1 VPPPRVSRSR
11 HAAEWLSRTRAAAS
25 LRATSANSISP
36 GLVSGE
42 LVQAWGGRVSD
53 WRDPLDAPMA
63 RVAARY
69 GGRVA
74 RSDVAM
80 VEEVLEALGLAR
92 PRLTVVVVGSN
103 GKTST
108 ATYLSD
114 LFTAAG
120 LRTGLYTSPHIAY
133 WGERV
138 RVDDVPVDGARLVD
152 AVHEVD
158 ARVDGDKRFR
168 FFDLLT
174 LAAAKL
180 FAAADVD
187 VAVYEAGIGG
197 RADATRALR
206 PDLVVLTSVTLE
218 HTQLLGDS
226 EEEILRHK
234 LDVAPAGS
242 VVVVPALPE
251 RLAAVAREQSRLGGR
266 RLVVAEP
273 AVAGTDG
280 LPWYLARNWQ
290 LARKAAAGGL
300 ERSGRA
306 LPEALEP
313 RGIYGRWSVVARDG
327 IDYVLDIAHNPQA
340 WEAFLSE
347 LSGRLRGE
355 SAIAVVALTR
365 ERSMDELVAAVAKSA
380 VFSKVWATTTS
391 VRATHDPELVATAL
405 ADAGVAA
412 ESAPT
417 PADALEAATGYA
429 REHDATIAAF
439 GSTFLV
445 TDAMSWLGEAPAF
458 CRHDAG

>member
-1 VPPPRVSRSR
+1 
-11 HAAEWLSRTRAAAS
+11 
-25 LRATSANSISP
+25 
-36 GLVSGE
+36 LVSGE

-69 GGRVA
+69 GERVA

-80 VEEVLEALGLAR
+80 VEEVLGALGLAR
-92 PRLTVVVVGSN
+92 PKLTVVVVGSN

-152 AVHEVD
+152 AVREGD
-158 ARVDGDKRFR
+158 ARVQGDERFR

-180 FAAADVD
+180 FADANVD

-206 PDLVVLTSVTLE
+206 PDLVVLTAVALE

-234 LDVAPAGS
+234 LDVAPPEAT
-242 VVVVPALPE
+242 VVVGGLPE
-251 RLAAVAREQSRLGGR
+251 RLAAIAHEHSR
-266 RLVVAEP
+266 
-273 AVAGTDG
+273 VAGHDLVLAAPRAADRNG
-280 LPWYLARNWQ
+280 LPWYLERNWQ
-290 LARKAAAGGL
+290 LARDAAALGLARLGVELPAGG
-300 ERSGRA
+300 A
-306 LPEALEP
+306 P
-313 RGIYGRWSVVARDG
+313 RGIDGRCSTVARDG
-327 IDYVLDIAHNPQA
+327 VEYVLDVAHNQQA
-340 WEAFLSE
+340 WNAFLSE
-347 LSGRLRGE
+347 LGRRLSGR
-355 SAIAVVALTR
+355 AAAVVSVTT
-365 ERSMDELVAAVAKSA
+365 ERSADQLVAAVAESGLFA
-380 VFSKVWATTTS
+380 KVWATTTS
-391 VRATHDPELVATAL
+391 VRPTHKPELVAA
-405 ADAGVAA
+405 AFEQGGVAA

-417 PADALEAATGYA
+417 AADALGRASAYARDHAATVA
-429 REHDATIAAF
+429 VF

-445 TDAMSWLGEAPAF
+445 TDAMSWLGEPPRF
-458 CRHDAG
+458 GTRAGRPPLDS